1 MEYLAMVG
9 ILIVGVVIGL
19 FVGIFIGIG
28 RMRKGVERNSVGYLR
43 IDRSEPDEPPK
54 AFWEIVG
61 TSIEAVS
68 QKGFVIL
75 KVVNKDYLSRD

>member
-1 MEYLAMVG
+1 MKLLAIVITVLLVAG
-9 ILIVGVVIGL
+9 VSFLVGVLVSSN
-19 FVGIFIGIG
+19 
-28 RMRKGVERNSVGYLR
+28 RMQKAVEEGSVGYLR

-68 QKGFVIL
+68 KKDFVVL
-75 KVVNKDYLSRD
+75 KVVNKDYISRD